1 MSKELVSELSQ
12 LDAERNFVLRQ
23 LDIYYFDKK
32 KRQTNFKKL
41 KEIDN
46 AILKV
51 KFKLKAEKEIK
62 NANNNTNQS
71 NN

>member
-1 MSKELVSELSQ
+1 MSKELISELSQ

-32 KRQTNFKKL
+32 RRQTNFEKL

-62 NANNNTNQS
+62 NANNNTNKSS
-71 NN
+71 N